1 MAGRQVGRGAG
12 AGNSATRP
20 GLHVQP
26 GRTAINVATRE
37 QLGSPVLCLNDF
49 YSLDACVLYGLWLW
63 TLATLALDFASCQ
76 PGLPAGLPG

>member
-1 MAGRQVGRGAG
+1 MAGRQVGRGTG

-37 QLGSPVLCLNDF
+37 QLGTRKPCAVF
-49 YSLDACVLYGLWLW
+49 K
-63 TLATLALDFASCQ
+63 
-76 PGLPAGLPG
+76 